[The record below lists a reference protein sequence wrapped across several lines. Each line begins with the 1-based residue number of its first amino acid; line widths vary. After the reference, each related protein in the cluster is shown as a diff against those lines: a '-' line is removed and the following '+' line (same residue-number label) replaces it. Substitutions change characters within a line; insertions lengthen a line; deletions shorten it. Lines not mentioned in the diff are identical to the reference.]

1 MQVCGHGPTEV
12 TMPGTAGKSNALTR
26 LPTVWKGTVYLESPW
41 VWGAW
46 RSSSGRSHGLGPAQ
60 GKAGRNGRPLLNRL
74 SLGPVPLGH
83 RSARGL
89 QGPAE
94 TREAACGWGSGTSGP
109 DSPTAGELP
118 PAAPSKLFCSRA
130 GWDGPGLFRAHRGAS
145 GGGCV
150 PSGRFSCAWCSG
162 GAVRPAEGDRMRGP
176 KNRSRATSGSSSRG
190 DAVALRTGR
199 HCSVTPKAGRGRRL
213 RAQGWAS
220 ERARAAL
227 GSVVQCGCGHPM
239 DPEGVRL
246 SEINQTDSLM
256 SQP

>member
-1 MQVCGHGPTEV
+1 M
-12 TMPGTAGKSNALTR
+12 GTGWQEDFRAQLRCTR
-26 LPTVWKGTVYLESPW
+26 LRVAGVVGRLDLTVQQQVSCPPPPPASFSVAERAGMAPV
-41 VWGAW
+41 
-46 RSSSGRSHGLGPAQ
+46 SSERTA
-60 GKAGRNGRPLLNRL
+60 
-74 SLGPVPLGH
+74 VPQ
-83 RSARGL
+83 A
-89 QGPAE
+89 A
-94 TREAACGWGSGTSGP
+94 AACPAGGS
-109 DSPTAGELP
+109 
-118 PAAPSKLFCSRA
+118 
-130 GWDGPGLFRAHRGAS
+130 
-145 GGGCV
+145 
-150 PSGRFSCAWCSG
+150 SG